1 MGRHV
6 LETSCRSSGKPVQVR
21 TTFDVMPASLHRSVV
36 MTSLPKPS
44 DVDLSPKS
52 VAASMGGAV
61 ALILLVAFPGGLL
74 DTTLDEHYEEVRG
87 WFRRRPGSRLKTG
100 GVARQPRAGRR
111 ILGLIGFLAVGGLA
125 GSFLDPRFGFN
136 RSTLAL
142 ALGLSVALGAVF
154 LGFELPG
161 VTYRRTRHREW
172 GRVVLRPGALMLTAV
187 LVGASRLLHL
197 QPGYLFGLI
206 GGLAFSSELHRKAE
220 GRLSVASSLFI
231 LLVALAAWFLWVPVS
246 DAATRP
252 DPALWLV
259 AAEAAL
265 GGIFIAGLESLI
277 VGLLPLR
284 EMDGST
290 IKTWSLFDW
299 VVVYCLAAFAYVL
312 IVLRPAAASGAD
324 PHGQMGKALVVA
336 GVFALCSIIFWAY
349 FRFRQDSGEDSA
361 AEATPEAGETG

>member
-1 MGRHV
+1 M
-6 LETSCRSSGKPVQVR
+6 
-21 TTFDVMPASLHRSVV
+21 
-36 MTSLPKPS
+36 
-44 DVDLSPKS
+44 
-52 VAASMGGAV
+52 
-61 ALILLVAFPGGLL
+61 
-74 DTTLDEHYEEVRG
+74 
-87 WFRRRPGSRLKTG
+87 
-100 GVARQPRAGRR
+100 
-111 ILGLIGFLAVGGLA
+111 LGLIGFLAVGGAA

-142 ALGLSVALGAVF
+142 AIGLTISLGVVF

-187 LVGASRLLHL
+187 LVGASRVLHL

-220 GRLSVASSLFI
+220 GRLSVASALFI
-231 LLVALAAWFLWVPVS
+231 LGVALAAWFLWVPVS
-246 DAATRP
+246 AAAGRP

-259 AAEAAL
+259 AGEAAL
-265 GGIFIAGLESLI
+265 GGIFIAGIEGLV

-290 IKTWSLFDW
+290 IKAWSLVDW
-299 VVVYCLAAFAYVL
+299 LLVYGLAAFLYVL

-324 PHGQMGKALVVA
+324 PHGQMGKALVAA
-336 GVFALCSIIFWAY
+336 GVFAVLSIIFWAY
-349 FRFRQDSGEDSA
+349 FRFRSDSREDSA
-361 AEATPEAGETG
+361 AEDTPEAGDTA